1 MHKGHTGWCQCPTLD
16 ARKEEITTHQE
27 SMEPEHVGPWRGFSC
42 IIYPCAV
49 CPSRLTAVCLPPA
62 LLCFHAVNHHAARSG
77 LWGPRGAH
85 PRHAASIGQ

>member
-42 IIYPCAV
+42 I
-49 CPSRLTAVCLPPA
+49 
-62 LLCFHAVNHHAARSG
+62 G
-77 LWGPRGAH
+77 
-85 PRHAASIGQ
+85 